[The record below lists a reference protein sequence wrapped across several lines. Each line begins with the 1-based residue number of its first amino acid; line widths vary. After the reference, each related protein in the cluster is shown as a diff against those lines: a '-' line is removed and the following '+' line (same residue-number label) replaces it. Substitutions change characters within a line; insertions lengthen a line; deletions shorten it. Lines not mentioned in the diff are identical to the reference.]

1 MQKPWLAAEMK
12 EPPTFRYD
20 EILTSKRV
28 HLAFLNALANPGF
41 AFIDGIPMPGATA
54 GAIGEE
60 GAATITEVSR

>member
-1 MQKPWLAAEMK
+1 MT

-20 EILTSKRV
+20 EILSNKRV

-41 AFIDGIPMPGATA
+41 AFIDGIPKPERTA

-60 GAATITEVSR
+60 GAATITEVR